1 MLKSESI
8 FIGIILSIIITE
20 CFNYYIFDSKV
31 LSSLAY
37 ILVFVVA
44 YEKLTYRGKK
54 HVIEKYTNNDIKKVE
69 FEEFIP
75 SNTFTGR
82 KPGYV
87 FKTDNNGTGYY
98 LD

>member
-44 YEKLTYRGKK
+44 YEKLTYREKK
-54 HVIEKYTNNDIKKVE
+54 HVIEKYTNNDIKKKSKLINKKLLINPVLI
-69 FEEFIP
+69 F
-75 SNTFTGR
+75 SR
-82 KPGYV
+82 R
-87 FKTDNNGTGYY
+87 
-98 LD
+98 

>member
-1 MLKSESI
+1 MLKPESI

-37 ILVFVVA
+37 ILVFVFA
-44 YEKLTYRGKK
+44 YEKVTYREQKQ
-54 HVIEKYTNNDIKKVE
+54 VIEKYTNIDKKKVE
-69 FEEFIP
+69 FEDFIP
-75 SNTFTGR
+75 SETFTGR
-82 KPGYV
+82 KSGYI
-87 FKTDNNGTGYY
+87 FKTDNKGIGYY